1 MMLAKARPGVQRV
14 PSYTTRW
21 LGLMNELSGMG
32 GPKLDLL
39 SVLVVEDS
47 TFIRN
52 VLTATLRTIGV
63 GSVHGEPGGVE
74 AIRFL
79 QERRASLPPGTA
91 PVDLIISDLVMPEVD
106 GLMLLRW
113 VRYSPKSPDRF
124 LPVLM
129 LSGAAD
135 RGYVEQARDLG
146 ATDFIAK
153 PFSAGT
159 IASRLMA
166 AIARPRRFVL
176 AKGYFGP
183 DRRRSER
190 PVAMDCRMTAPGEI
204 LVVHSKSKATGIDRY
219 PVVCFELP
227 NRLGAKM
234 GIAPKDPVPVLPDE
248 VLAAADAE
256 IQSRAGDYAV
266 WIGVEVEELARRV
279 ERLRAEPAAVPALM
293 AQINRTA
300 HEMRGQ
306 GGIFGYPLI
315 TQIAKSL
322 YEATHGTA
330 VTITAKEHLFFK
342 AHVDAIKAVMNGRI
356 SGDGGTTGKQL
367 LASLDVAK
375 KKYAKAD
382 ADGETV

>member
-1 MMLAKARPGVQRV
+1 
-14 PSYTTRW
+14 
-21 LGLMNELSGMG
+21 MNDLNGKG

-47 TFIRN
+47 AFIRN

-63 GSVHGEPGGVE
+63 GTVHAEGSGAD

-79 QERRASLPPGTA
+79 EERRASLPPGTA

-113 VRYSPKSPDRF
+113 VRCSPKSPDRF

-135 RGYVEQARDLG
+135 RQYVEQARDLG
-146 ATDFIAK
+146 ANDFIAK
-153 PFSAGT
+153 PFSSGT
-159 IASRLMA
+159 IASRLMT

-176 AKGYFGP
+176 AKGFFGP
-183 DRRRSER
+183 DRRRTER
-190 PVAMDCRMTAPGEI
+190 PVAMDCRMTSPSEI

-219 PVVCFELP
+219 PVVYFDLP
-227 NRLGAKM
+227 NRLGAKI
-234 GIAPKDPVPVLPDE
+234 GIAPKDPVPVLPAD

-256 IQSRAGDYAV
+256 IQSRAGDYAT
-266 WIGVEVEELARRV
+266 WIAGEVEEMARRV

-293 AQINRTA
+293 VQINRSA

-315 TQIAKSL
+315 TQVAKSL
-322 YEATHGTA
+322 YEATQGAFTA
-330 VTITAKEHLFFK
+330 VTANEHLLIK
-342 AHVDAIKAVMNGRI
+342 AHVDAIKAVMNARI
-356 SGDGGTTGKQL
+356 SGDGGVTGKQL
-367 LASLDVAK
+367 LASLDQAK
-375 KKYAKAD
+375 KKYAKSE
-382 ADGETV
+382 GESDPA

>member
-1 MMLAKARPGVQRV
+1 
-14 PSYTTRW
+14 
-21 LGLMNELSGMG
+21 MNDSGG
-32 GPKLDLL
+32 KGAPKLGLL

-47 TFIRN
+47 AFIRS
-52 VLTATLRTIGV
+52 VLSATLRTIGV
-63 GSVHGEPGGVE
+63 GTVHAEPGGAE

-79 QERRASLPPGTA
+79 EGRRAALPPGTA
-91 PVDLIISDLVMPEVD
+91 PVDIVISDLVMPEVD

-113 VRYSPKSPDRF
+113 LRYSPKSPDRF

-135 RGYVEQARDLG
+135 RHYVEQARDLG

-183 DRRRSER
+183 DRRRSQR
-190 PVAMDCRMTAPGEI
+190 PVTMDCRMTGANEI
-204 LVVHSKSKATGIDRY
+204 LVVHSKSRAVGIDRF
-219 PVVCFELP
+219 PVVYFDLP

-234 GIAPKDPVPVLPDE
+234 GIAPKDPVPTLSDE
-248 VLAAADAE
+248 VLEAAEAE
-256 IQSRAGDYAV
+256 IQNRAGDYAT
-266 WIGVEVEELARRV
+266 WIAGEVDELARRV
-279 ERLRAEPAAVPALM
+279 ERLLDAAAVPALM
-293 AQINRTA
+293 VQINRSA

-315 TQIAKSL
+315 TRIAKSL
-322 YEATHGTA
+322 YEATQGSFPA
-330 VTITAKEHLFFK
+330 VTANERLLLK

-356 SGDGGTTGKQL
+356 SGDGGATGQQL
-367 LASLDVAK
+367 LASLDLAK
-375 KKYAKAD
+375 KKYAKVEGDPA
-382 ADGETV
+382 

>member
-1 MMLAKARPGVQRV
+1 MNQTAGVGHR
-14 PSYTTRW
+14 
-21 LGLMNELSGMG
+21 G
-32 GPKLDLL
+32 GPKLNLM

-47 TFIRN
+47 GFIRT

-63 GSVHGEPGGVE
+63 GLVHAVGSGAD
-74 AIRFL
+74 AIRWL
-79 QERRASLPPGTA
+79 DERRAALPPGTA

-113 VRYSPKSPDRF
+113 LRYSPKSPDKF

-135 RGYVEQARDLG
+135 RQYVEQARDLG

-153 PFSAGT
+153 PFSAQT
-159 IASRLMA
+159 IASRLLF

-183 DRRRSER
+183 DRRRADK
-190 PVAMDCRMTAPGEI
+190 PVAMDCRTTAPSEI
-204 LVVHSKSKATGIDRY
+204 LVVHSASKATGIDRF
-219 PVVCFELP
+219 PVVYFEPP
-227 NRLGAKM
+227 NRLGAKV
-234 GIAPKDPVPVLPDE
+234 GIAPKGPVPTLPPE
-248 VLAAADAE
+248 VLAAAEQE
-256 IQSRAGDYAV
+256 IQSRAGDYAT
-266 WIGVEVEELARRV
+266 WIAGEVEEMSRRV
-279 ERLRAEPAAVPALM
+279 ERLPKEPDAVPGLV
-293 AQINRTA
+293 AQVNRAA

-322 YEATHGTA
+322 YEATRGGVTTVTA
-330 VTITAKEHLFFK
+330 NEHLLFK
-342 AHVDAIKAVMNGRI
+342 AHVDAIRAVMSARI
-356 SGDGGTTGKQL
+356 SGDGGATGKQL

-375 KKYAKAD
+375 KKYAKVAE
-382 ADGETV
+382 G

>member
-1 MMLAKARPGVQRV
+1 MNDLAGRGV
-14 PSYTTRW
+14 
-21 LGLMNELSGMG
+21 
-32 GPKLDLL
+32 PKLDLL

-47 TFIRN
+47 AFIRN
-52 VLTATLRTIGV
+52 VLTATLRAIGV
-63 GSVHGEPGGVE
+63 GTVHGEPSGAD

-79 QERRASLPPGTA
+79 EERRAALPPGTA
-91 PVDLIISDLVMPEVD
+91 PVDLILSDLVMPEVD

-135 RGYVEQARDLG
+135 RHYVEQARDLG

-159 IASRLMA
+159 IASRLLT

-190 PVAMDCRMTAPGEI
+190 PVAMDCRMTHPNEI
-204 LVVHSKSKATGIDRY
+204 LVVHSKSKAAGIDRY

-227 NRLGAKM
+227 NRLGAKV
-234 GIAPKDPVPVLPDE
+234 GLAPKDPVPVLPAE
-248 VLAAADAE
+248 VLAAAEAE
-256 IQSRAGDYAV
+256 IENRAGDYAT
-266 WIGVEVEELARRV
+266 WIAAEVEDLARGV
-279 ERLRAEPAAVPALM
+279 ERLRSEPAAVPGLM
-293 AQINRTA
+293 AQINRSA

-315 TQIAKSL
+315 THVAKSL
-322 YEATHGTA
+322 YEATHGAFTT
-330 VTITAKEHLFFK
+330 VTPNEHRLFK
-342 AHVDAIKAVMNGRI
+342 AHVDAIKAVMNGRV
-356 SGDGGTTGKQL
+356 SGDGGATGKQL

-375 KKYAKAD
+375 KKYAKM
-382 ADGETV
+382 DGDPDPA